1 MERPINQHAGTDA
14 PFFKTAAVLWGG
26 GTFGAICV
34 LPYALSLQGEPLRQA
49 VAQTGLPVPALL
61 AISLAQS
68 ALLLALAVAAG
79 LWASRRIGLGAPLIG
94 AWLTSVSFPQ
104 GTRRALL
111 QAGLVGLLCAAAIIL
126 LHVIVPLF

>member
-1 MERPINQHAGTDA
+1 M
-14 PFFKTAAVLWGG
+14 
-26 GTFGAICV
+26 ICV
-34 LPYALSLQGEPLRQA
+34 FPYTLSLDGEQLRQT
-49 VAQTGLPVPALL
+49 VAQTGLPVLALL

-68 ALLLALAVAAG
+68 AVLLAVAAG